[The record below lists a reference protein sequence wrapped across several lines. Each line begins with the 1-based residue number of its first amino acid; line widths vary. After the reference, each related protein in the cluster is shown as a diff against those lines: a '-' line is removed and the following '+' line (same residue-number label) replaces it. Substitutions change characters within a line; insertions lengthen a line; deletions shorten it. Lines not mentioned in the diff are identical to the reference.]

1 MPINTWSKYAYAT
14 LEYLPY
20 SIVIPPREYY
30 IIACNKCV
38 FSIRILSTSDTLL
51 DERVLSRETR
61 PRGNYFRWR
70 NEDETTGW
78 RPRLTI
84 WWRDF
89 TKGRNRSG

>member
-38 FSIRILSTSDTLL
+38 FSIRILSTSDTLSARWTR
-51 DERVLSRETR
+51 EFSRAKRAPAAIIFGGVTKTR
-61 PRGNYFRWR
+61 PRVG
-70 NEDETTGW
+70 GHA
-78 RPRLTI
+78 
-84 WWRDF
+84 
-89 TKGRNRSG
+89 